1 MELLQAYGS
10 DEESVE
16 HERSDKTPPISPAHK
31 PPPCSREPLPKRIN
45 SHASSSRL
53 DSVQTT
59 GGLIVDISSSH
70 NVYFQ
75 KTDGAPVSV
84 DLDSRPSDFS
94 RGLNHHD
101 DIAAASPYCFF
112 DNRAG
117 PPLPP
122 PLYAQPLLP
131 LYDPFAY
138 MPSQSFYASLFV
150 LPISIIPR
158 AFVLWSISTPTPMSE
173 CCRASRIFS
182 AKPMRRSLRWYNKKT
197 TRL

>member
-1 MELLQAYGS
+1 MQSSSTTSSTYNTLISINTVYVGRTYKFGRFTVSPMELLQAYGS

-16 HERSDKTPPISPAHK
+16 HERIDKTPPISPAHK

-59 GGLIVDISSSH
+59 GGLIVDSSSSH

-138 MPSQSFYASLFV
+138 MPPQRELAQLVS
-150 LPISIIPR
+150 
-158 AFVLWSISTPTPMSE
+158 
-173 CCRASRIFS
+173 
-182 AKPMRRSLRWYNKKT
+182 
-197 TRL
+197 

>member
-31 PPPCSREPLPKRIN
+31 LI
-45 SHASSSRL
+45 A
-53 DSVQTT
+53 DS
-59 GGLIVDISSSH
+59 SSSH

-101 DIAAASPYCFF
+101 DIAAASPYCFL

-138 MPSQSFYASLFV
+138 MPPQRELAQLVS
-150 LPISIIPR
+150 
-158 AFVLWSISTPTPMSE
+158 
-173 CCRASRIFS
+173 
-182 AKPMRRSLRWYNKKT
+182 
-197 TRL
+197 